1 MSSTRAKNEWVT
13 LEEWEE
19 LGKLLKDWEPYVET
33 VKKRSRSAV
42 ELYMQRE
49 YGMDCSQSKTVD
61 FQINKV
67 VYRTLVVMTY
77 RREMI
82 NLGLSDSDVVSSR
95 ILGQIERL
103 LSQGRGEFSKN
114 PAKRMKDEDGRVL
127 ELCRKYLKS
136 VGLWLKEP
144 EI

>member
-49 YGMDCSQSKTVD
+49 YCFLPALLTVST
-61 FQINKV
+61 V
-67 VYRTLVVMTY
+67 
-77 RREMI
+77 
-82 NLGLSDSDVVSSR
+82 
-95 ILGQIERL
+95 
-103 LSQGRGEFSKN
+103 
-114 PAKRMKDEDGRVL
+114 
-127 ELCRKYLKS
+127 
-136 VGLWLKEP
+136 
-144 EI
+144 